1 SPEAVAA
8 AARVGDVSAGAAWA
22 GLLAVLG
29 GLAFAPCLFHRA
41 GLLADNVMARPAAA
55 LTERARDVLDALGHP
70 AALDDAYAFEWDR
83 AYFAYVAA
91 HDPSP
96 QRWSK
101 LVRAPLVPLSFFY
114 RRSPRRLVAVHRDG
128 MVRRDDPP
136 LGVPGM
142 SEGGLDPRG
151 RVQSF
156 VAVPPA
162 REPAQAWSEPV
173 WGPLV

>member
-22 GLLAVLG
+22 GLLPVRG
-29 GLAFAPCLFHRA
+29 GVSFAAWLFQRT
-41 GLLADNVMARPAAA
+41 GLFADNVMARPAAA

-96 QRWSK
+96 QRWST

-114 RRSPRRLVAVHRDG
+114 RRRPRRRVGGHR
-128 MVRRDDPP
+128 
-136 LGVPGM
+136 
-142 SEGGLDPRG
+142 GG
-151 RVQSF
+151 
-156 VAVPPA
+156 
-162 REPAQAWSEPV
+162 
-173 WGPLV
+173 